1 MTVGTGE
8 RKERFSMRKK
18 LFVVLWMVMLAA
30 ATAWGYEG
38 GTVSNGGE
46 IKGTIKISG
55 AIPRDETVT
64 VTKDQNHCGNTLP
77 REKYVI
83 SADGGVQH
91 AVVFI
96 EGIAK
101 GKTIPTS
108 EVLIDN
114 KKCAFHPHVQVG
126 SVGQTMVVRNDD
138 PMLHN
143 THMYL
148 NKRTIFNAA
157 LPRTGM
163 EIKKPINREGLVEIH
178 CDAHTFML
186 GWLYIMDHPYVT
198 ATDAQ
203 GNFALK
209 DVPPGTY
216 TLKIWH
222 EALGE
227 QEKSVTVAPN
237 GVVEVAVEYKR

>member
-1 MTVGTGE
+1 
-8 RKERFSMRKK
+8 MRMKSLVLLVTF
-18 LFVVLWMVMLAA
+18 LFLSL
-30 ATAWGYEG
+30 TAWGYEG

-46 IKGTIKISG
+46 IKGKIKVTG
-55 AIPRDETVT
+55 AIPKDETVT
-64 VTKDQNHCGNTLP
+64 VDKDQQHCGNSLP

-83 SADGGVQH
+83 SSDGGVQH

-96 EGIAK
+96 QGINK
-101 GKTIPTS
+101 GKAIS
-108 EVLIDN
+108 KSDVLIDN

-126 SVGQTMVVRNDD
+126 TLGQSMVVRNDD

-148 NKRTIFNAA
+148 NKKTIFNAA

-163 EIKKPINREGLVEIH
+163 EIKKPINREGLVEVH
-178 CDAHTFML
+178 CDAHTFMQ
-186 GWLYIMDHPYVT
+186 GWFYIVDHPYITV
-198 ATDAQ
+198 TDAQ
-203 GNFALK
+203 GNFAIK

-216 TLKIWH
+216 TVKIWH

-227 QEKSVTVAPN
+227 QEKAVTVAPN
-237 GVVEVAVEYKR
+237 GSVEVVAEFKR